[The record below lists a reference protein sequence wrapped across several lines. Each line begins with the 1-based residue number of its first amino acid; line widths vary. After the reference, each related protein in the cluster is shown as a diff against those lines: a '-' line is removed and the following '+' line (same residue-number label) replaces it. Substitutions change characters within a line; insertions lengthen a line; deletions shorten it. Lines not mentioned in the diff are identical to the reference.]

1 MEIGEALLLG
11 ACGLFLCY
19 YLFRP
24 SISCKQK
31 MQVGLPFARM
41 IYTDENGGKMLV
53 SEEYDLQGK
62 PDYIFKTF
70 LTGRYIPFEIKSGVA
85 KEDLPHEGDMM
96 QLLAYF
102 LLVEAVYGKKPP
114 YGKLVYSNKT
124 FKIRNTYKH
133 RLMVKNTL
141 RDMHLMLEGK
151 YKTNETKSYIKCRN
165 CICQYTV
172 CECEEE
178 D

>member
-1 MEIGEALLLG
+1 
-11 ACGLFLCY
+11 
-19 YLFRP
+19 
-24 SISCKQK
+24 
-31 MQVGLPFARM
+31 
-41 IYTDENGGKMLV
+41 
-53 SEEYDLQGK
+53 
-62 PDYIFKTF
+62 
-70 LTGRYIPFEIKSGVA
+70 
-85 KEDLPHEGDMM
+85 MM

-165 CICQYTV
+165 CICQYTGYCV
-172 CECEEE
+172 NARKRIKKWEKKITLIKKYNHNVQIYLIISYIEP
-178 D
+178 